1 MRMVCE
7 FLFFVGGV
15 VKVIVGVVE
24 EVAGDLVKGDVTI
37 KSDVEML
44 AGTCTAAFLCSL
56 AALYPG
62 RRRIFICSPGF
73 VASSAKNPTA
83 RMT

>member
-24 EVAGDLVKGDVTI
+24 EVAGDLVKGDATTR
-37 KSDVEML
+37 SDVEML
-44 AGTCTAAFLCSL
+44 AGTCTAAFLCAL
-56 AALYPG
+56 TVLYPG
-62 RRRIFICSPGF
+62 RRRIFICSF
-73 VASSAKNPTA
+73 
-83 RMT
+83 